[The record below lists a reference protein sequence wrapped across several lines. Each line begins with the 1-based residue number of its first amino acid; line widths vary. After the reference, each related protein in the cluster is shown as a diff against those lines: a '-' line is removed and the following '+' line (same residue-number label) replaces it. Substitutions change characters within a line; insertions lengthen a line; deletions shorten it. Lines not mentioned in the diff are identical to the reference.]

1 MYDTSVA
8 KHSEA
13 WKAMY
18 KAGKKYLRVLAQ
30 LTILRIAF

>member
-13 WKAMY
+13 RKAMY
-18 KAGKKYLRVLAQ
+18 KAGKKYLRVVAQ
-30 LTILRIAF
+30 LTILSTAF